1 MGLTVQ
7 RKRYWIFWVQFHL
20 RHLPCFRLEKGV
32 RNWMSWESIG
42 ILAAAVAA
50 VAGLFAALFA
60 AFSWWEARK
69 GVTLQKQSSEAEL
82 RNRAELVKGW
92 LSDAKYVLE
101 NPPTA
106 GFDLGP
112 PTDFHLS
119 DISNALAQEGL
130 FEGVVRDAIE
140 DARKALIDADRLIQQ
155 YRIRDVVLSTKF
167 IDCFTPVKNEAIWA
181 LDKALKYLD

>member
-1 MGLTVQ
+1 MQ
-7 RKRYWIFWVQFHL
+7 RIL
-20 RHLPCFRLEKGV
+20 DILGP
-32 RNWMSWESIG
+32 MSWEG
-42 ILAAAVAA
+42 ISATAALAAAI
-50 VAGLFAALFA
+50 FAALA
-60 AFSWWEARK
+60 WRVGRR
-69 GVTLQKQSSEAEL
+69 GVELQEQTSRDERRRTAD
-82 RNRAELVKGW
+82 LVKRW

-101 NPPTA
+101 NPPTM

-140 DARKALIDADRLIQQ
+140 DARKALTDADRLIEQ

-167 IDCFTPVKNEAIWA
+167 IDCFPTVKNRAISE